1 MKKKI
6 MMFVFL
12 AILILSPVLSVR
24 AKITNDS
31 VYGMSVQRADVIVKK
46 YRVSNGVLQYRRW
59 NETRGYW
66 VDKKW
71 ITMDEYLYGLRPGI
85 L

>member
-6 MMFVFL
+6 MMFVFS
-12 AILILSPVLSVR
+12 AMLILSPALSVR
-24 AKITNDS
+24 AKITNDF
-31 VYGMSVQRADVIVKK
+31 VQSISLQREDVIVKK
-46 YRVSNGVLQYRRW
+46 YRVFNGVLQYRRW

-71 ITMDEYLYGLRPGI
+71 ITMD
-85 L
+85 

>member
-6 MMFVFL
+6 MMFVFSAL
-12 AILILSPVLSVR
+12 LILSPTSSVR
-24 AKITNDS
+24 AKITNDFVQS
-31 VYGMSVQRADVIVKK
+31 ISVQRADVIVKK
-46 YRVSNGVLQYRRW
+46 YRVFNGVLQYRRW

-71 ITMDEYLYGLRPGI
+71 ITLD
-85 L
+85 

>member
-6 MMFVFL
+6 RMFVFS
-12 AILILSPVLSVR
+12 AMLILSPALSVR
-24 AKITNDS
+24 AKITNDFVQS
-31 VYGMSVQRADVIVKK
+31 ISLQRADVIVKK
-46 YRVSNGVLQYRRW
+46 YRVFNGVLQYRRW

-71 ITMDEYLYGLRPGI
+71 ITMD
-85 L
+85 

>member
-71 ITMDEYLYGLRPGI
+71 ITMD
-85 L
+85 

>member
-31 VYGMSVQRADVIVKK
+31 IYGMSVQRARCDCEKIQ
-46 YRVSNGVLQYRRW
+46 GF
-59 NETRGYW
+59 
-66 VDKKW
+66 
-71 ITMDEYLYGLRPGI
+71 
-85 L
+85 